1 MKTET
6 TSTQRILTAED
17 DKWLFNGSTYGK
29 TVVAPLSSDISIWRE
44 VSEGELPKE
53 EVEVQ

>member
-1 MKTET
+1 MKVET
-6 TSTQRILTAED
+6 INAQKILTAED
-17 DKWLFNGSTYGK
+17 NKWLFNGSTYGK
-29 TVVAPLSSDISIWRE
+29 TVVAPLSSNISIWRE